1 MFRFEFDRP
10 SVIAVGIF
18 SGPDNSDADFQAY
31 IESFEVLDRI
41 AYDEAR
47 ERGVYTVVVDPENPR
62 PSALWRKRIADAS
75 AHLRSNPLVTLV
87 SQSAAIRSVVTAI
100 NWFRPPPYSIKCHD
114 SIEASAAWIQS
125 QRAGNALEIMR
136 RLEQAC
142 RGAAVMNAAPQSR
155 RNGNV
160 STNLR

>member
-1 MFRFEFDRP
+1 MFRCEFDRA
-10 SVIAVGIF
+10 SLIAVGVF

-31 IESFEVLDRI
+31 VDSFQVLDQI
-41 AYDEAR
+41 AYEEAR

-87 SQSAAIRSVVTAI
+87 SKSAAIRSVVTAI

-114 SIEASAAWIQS
+114 NIEASAAWIQS
-125 QRAGNALEIMR
+125 QRAGNILEIMR
-136 RLEQAC
+136 RLEQTC
-142 RGAAVMNAAPQSR
+142 RAEAMTAAAPQSR
-155 RNGNV
+155 RNGPV